1 MPVQFHSEI
10 RKVNV
15 MNVGVRLRSFREER
29 AMSQGD
35 VEKVTGLLRRYT
47 SRLENGH
54 TFPSVETLEKYAA
67 AFNVPL
73 YRFFYDG
80 DEPVPLPQAMPGED
94 LEELATKPGKKGS
107 EARFFLKLKKLLVN
121 VDERDREV
129 FLALVRKLAAAKK

>member
-1 MPVQFHSEI
+1 
-10 RKVNV
+10 
-15 MNVGVRLRSFREER
+15 
-29 AMSQGD
+29 MSQGD
-35 VEKVTGLLRRYT
+35 VEKVTGLLRCYT

-54 TFPSVETLEKYAA
+54 TVPSVETLEKYAA

-94 LEELATKPGKKGS
+94 LEELAKKPGKKGS

-129 FLALVRKLAAAKK
+129 FLTLARKLAAAKK